1 MSVKFF
7 QKSIK
12 SCALIAILLLFNDCS
27 RNPVTGKR
35 QFLLMS
41 ESQELALGRESD
53 PQVLG
58 QFGMYPDSNMQRYL
72 NERGQAMAKISH
84 RPNLPFQFKVVDS
97 DVVNAFAV
105 PGGYVYF
112 TRGIMAHLN
121 SEAQLMGVLGHE
133 IGHVTARH
141 SAQQYTSQTFTQLG
155 LVIGMIAFPKFQQF
169 GDLANTGLQLLFL
182 KFSRDHE
189 SQSDQLGVEYSSKL
203 GYDAHEMASFFN
215 TLGRLSAGE
224 DGSQRIPTFMSSHP
238 DPGDRFV
245 KVNAM
250 ATDFQLKNQ
259 GNYRAERE
267 KFLRLVDGITYGEDP
282 RQGYVQ
288 NNTFYHPELKFQFPV
303 PTGWKYVNTPSQVQM
318 ASPDQKAM
326 MLMTLSGEKTLD
338 AAAQGVVKEYNLRVL
353 DQRNVQINGLQA
365 IVQVADQIP
374 ADQQQAIQQG
384 QAMTPTDRR
393 GNGMAKTNGQ
403 GQTNNGGSGTPSG
416 TKSAPTAPGQ
426 TNQGGQTGQIPS
438 NTGNNGGNTD
448 GNSGGNTNGQSGQ
461 TQGQGQGQS
470 QGQSAQTVRVQTV
483 LIQYN
488 GLIYRFHG
496 IAQGV
501 DFPANEPLF
510 TNTMRGFNILT
521 DASKL
526 NVQADHIRLRSVM
539 FDATLNDALRSFGV
553 TESKY
558 KEISILN
565 GLALTD
571 RVQSGT
577 LIKVIGK

>member
-1 MSVKFF
+1 MATNYLKKCVKPV
-7 QKSIK
+7 
-12 SCALIAILLLFNDCS
+12 ILTAFILLFNNCS

-35 QFLLMS
+35 EFLLMS
-41 ESQELALGRESD
+41 ESQELALGKESD
-53 PQVLG
+53 PQVEG
-58 QFGMYPDSNMQRYL
+58 QFGTYPDSAMQRYL
-72 NERGQAMAKISH
+72 NDRGQAMAKISH

-97 DVVNAFAV
+97 DVVNAFAI

-133 IGHVTARH
+133 IGHITARH

-182 KFSRDHE
+182 KFSRNHE
-189 SQSDQLGVEYSSKL
+189 TQSDKLGVEYSSKL
-203 GYDAHEMASFFN
+203 GYDAHEMANFFN

-238 DPGDRFV
+238 DPGDRYTN
-245 KVNAM
+245 VNAL
-250 ATDFQLKNQ
+250 ATAFQLNNQ

-267 KFLRLVDGITYGEDP
+267 RYLRLIDGITYGEDP
-282 RQGYVQ
+282 RQGYVT
-288 NNTFYHPELKFQFPV
+288 NNQFYHPELKFQFPI
-303 PTGWKYVNTPSQVQM
+303 PQGWKSVNTPSQVQM

-353 DQRNVQINGLQA
+353 DQRNINVNGLQA
-365 IVQVADQIP
+365 IVQIADQIP
-374 ADQQQAIQQG
+374 ANQQQAVQQG
-384 QAMTPTDRR
+384 QAMTPREQQN
-393 GNGMAKTNGQ
+393 NGMSQTNGG
-403 GQTNNGGSGTPSG
+403 GQTTTTNGGQTKAP
-416 TKSAPTAPGQ
+416 KSAPTAPS
-426 TNQGGQTGQIPS
+426 NQGGTTNTGQLPS
-438 NTGNNGGNTD
+438 NSGNTGNQGGNT
-448 GNSGGNTNGQSGQ
+448 GQSQ
-461 TQGQGQGQS
+461 DPNQGQGQGQTQGQS
-470 QGQSAQTVRVQTV
+470 QGQATQTPRVQTF

-496 IAQGV
+496 ISAGV
-501 DFPANEPLF
+501 DFGNFEREF
-510 TNTMRGFNILT
+510 TNTMRGFQSLS
-521 DASKL
+521 DPSKL
-526 NVQADHIRLRSVM
+526 NVQADHVRLRSVM

-553 TESKY
+553 SESKF
-558 KEISILN
+558 KELSILN

-571 RVQSGT
+571 RVTSGT
-577 LIKVIGK
+577 LVKVIGK

>member
-1 MSVKFF
+1 MTTRLFTKIL
-7 QKSIK
+7 KPI
-12 SCALIAILLLFNDCS
+12 ALIAFLVLFNDCS

-35 QFLLMS
+35 EIILMS
-41 ESQELALGRESD
+41 ESQELALGKESD

-58 QFGMYPDSNMQRYL
+58 QFGMYPDSNLQNYL

-84 RPNLPFQFKVVDS
+84 RPNIPFQFKVVDS

-133 IGHVTARH
+133 IGHITARH
-141 SAQQYTSQTFTQLG
+141 SAKQYTSQTFTQLG

-189 SQSDQLGVEYSSKL
+189 SQSDELGVQYSSKL

-245 KVNAM
+245 RVNAL

-267 KFLRLVDGITYGEDP
+267 KFLRLVDGMTYGEDP

-288 NNTFYHPELKFQFPV
+288 SNTFYHPELKFQFPV
-303 PTGWKYVNTPSQVQM
+303 PQGWKYVNTPSQVQM

-326 MLMTLSGEKTLD
+326 MLMTLSGEKSL
-338 AAAQGVVKEYNLRVL
+338 AAAADGVVKEYNLRVL
-353 DQRNVQINGLQA
+353 DQRNIQINGLQA

-374 ADQQQAIQQG
+374 ANQQQAAQQG
-384 QAMTPTDRR
+384 QAMTPSNRR
-393 GNGMAKTNGQ
+393 GQGNTMDKTNGK
-403 GQTNNGGSGTPSG
+403 GQTNNGGSGQTSG
-416 TKSAPTAPGQ
+416 TKSAPTAPTST
-426 TNQGGQTGQIPS
+426 TNQGGNSGQLPS
-438 NTGNNGGNTD
+438 NTGNQGGNTD
-448 GNSGGNTNGQSGQ
+448 QSGQ
-461 TQGQGQGQS
+461 NGQS
-470 QGQSAQTVRVQTV
+470 QGQPQGQGQATQAVRVQTV

-496 IAQGV
+496 LAQGI
-501 DFPANEPLF
+501 DFANFEREF
-510 TNTMRGFNILT
+510 SNTMRGFNTLN

-526 NVQADHIRLRSVM
+526 NVQADHVRLRSVM
-539 FDATLNDALRSFGV
+539 FDAPLTDALRAMGV
-553 TESKY
+553 VESKY

-571 RVQSGT
+571 RVTSGT